1 MSKFFG
7 MIRDALSKETDPNKV
22 TEVLSKN
29 YGDFPIWRRE
39 DGMLMYQVKSKSEQG
54 VDTLTYEIVILSN
67 KDEKFFSVLR
77 SSNEREAVARLENLK
92 KIVPHFLSARPELYN
107 VGSLQKLCDAVK
119 DHPDWGLCHI
129 AVLLDLVDLVAQE
142 DGFKRELDVRDS
154 AGLTALMVAVNDG
167 SKHKVAGLVAQGAS
181 LTEGCDI
188 TGSNVMHYVARRTVS
203 LLDIISAGEK
213 YDKST
218 DTIVKLLNTRN
229 NNNMTP
235 LHLACEDDKPDMVRA
250 MLSLGADLNILAE
263 TPGESDNPDVS
274 SKRAKQS
281 DNSGFKE
288 VILEFPKSLYTKDIK
303 HGGTPLHWATDKPF
317 MEALV
322 GLDCDIEARNK
333 LGHTALVTAVLYQ
346 RLSCQVCLLSHGA
359 KVDSPDPQGN
369 TPLHLAVEKA
379 HLPSIQALL
388 VFGADWNIKNKVGD
402 TAWMVALKTNQ
413 SKFTF
418 KDVDLERNMVL
429 HTLHSIGAEGP
440 TDLSPT
446 TKEFD
451 WKPPVTD
458 KNRLHKRCRHLFD
471 DFLDTSAANA
481 EVKPGSVSVLS
492 LDGGGIKGLVLTKIL
507 GCLAIQSGLRVTE
520 MFSWITG
527 TSTGGIL
534 SLALAVGL
542 SPLEAQCMYFKLKD
556 KVFVGNRPY
565 EVEPMEKFLKEV
577 FKDQIMTDLPKK
589 PHIAVTGTL
598 ADRLQTF
605 FHSMHAGHMDVCL
618 QVSS

>member
-7 MIRDALSKETDPNKV
+7 MIRDALSKETDPYKV
-22 TEVLSKN
+22 MEVPSKN
-29 YGDFPIWRRE
+29 YAELPVWRRE
-39 DGMLMYQVKSKSEQG
+39 DGMLMYKVKRSEQG
-54 VDTLTYEIVILSN
+54 VDTQIYEIVVLSN

-77 SSNEREAVARLENLK
+77 SNDEREAVTRLEGLK
-92 KIVPHFLSARPELYN
+92 KMLPHFLSARPELCN
-107 VGSLQKLCDAVK
+107 AGSLQKLCDAVK
-119 DHPDWGLCHI
+119 DHPDWGLCHM
-129 AVLLDLVDLVAQE
+129 AVLLDLVDLLNQE
-142 DGFKRELDVRDS
+142 DRFRLELDLRDS
-154 AGLTALMVAVNDG
+154 AGLTPLMVAVNEG

-188 TGSNVMHYVARRTVS
+188 EGSNIMHYVARRTVT
-203 LLDIISAGEK
+203 LLDIIKSGEK
-213 YDKST
+213 YEKET
-218 DTIVKLLNTRN
+218 ITEVIVKLLNTKN
-229 NNNMTP
+229 NDNLTP
-235 LHLACEDDKPDMVRA
+235 LHLACEEDKPDMVTA

-263 TPGESDNPDVS
+263 TPGASDNPDIS
-274 SKRAKQS
+274 PSRRPKG

-288 VILEFPKSLYTKDIK
+288 VILQFPKSLYTKDIK

-317 MEALV
+317 MDALV
-322 GLDCDIEARNK
+322 GLDCDLEGKNK
-333 LGHTALVTAVLYQ
+333 LGHTALITAVLAQ

-359 KVDSPDPQGN
+359 QVDSPDTLGN
-369 TPLHLAVEKA
+369 TPLHLAVEKG
-379 HLPSIQALL
+379 HLPSVQALL
-388 VFGADWNIKNKVGD
+388 VFGADWNLKNNAGD
-402 TAWMVALKTNQ
+402 TPWMVALKTNQ

-418 KDVDLERNMVL
+418 KDVELERNMLL

-440 TDLSPT
+440 TDLTPT

-481 EVKPGSVSVLS
+481 DVKPGSVSVLS

-507 GCLAIQSGLRVTE
+507 GCLARQSGLRVTE
-520 MFSWITG
+520 MFSWISG

-542 SPLEAQCMYFKLKD
+542 TPIEAQCMYFKLKD

-577 FKDQIMTDLPKK
+577 FKDKIMTDLPKK

-598 ADRLQTF
+598 ADRL
-605 FHSMHAGHMDVCL
+605 D
-618 QVSS
+618 